1 MDLKKKYIKYVSQNI
16 LGMIGISAY
25 ILADTFFISQAE
37 GADGITALNLVLPL
51 YSLIFAIGS
60 MIAVGS
66 AIKFTILRARDDKNS
81 DLYFSNALMF
91 CVIFGVFFMVVG
103 ALVPDKLIGLLG
115 GDSRIVAVG
124 TPYTRIF
131 MLFAPFFMANYVCN
145 AFVRNDGNPSLAMK
159 ATLFS
164 SLFNIVFDYILMFPM
179 RLGMAGAAL
188 ATAFSPIVGILICC
202 IHFFSKKNT
211 VKFIWQRPSVGKLFV
226 SCQLGLSAF
235 IGEMASGVSTA
246 VFNYMI
252 LMLAG
257 NDGVAAFGIVAN
269 TSIVATSMFNGV
281 SQGSQPLFSELYGK
295 GDKEAVKKIWKMAAV
310 TALGLSLLII
320 LLTKVFTLQIVDLF
334 NSENNVQ
341 MAAYA
346 VEGVRLYFPGFLFAG
361 FNIVGAGYLSATE
374 SAGWAFV
381 TSMVRG
387 VVAISLCAVIMGAL
401 FGMAGVWL
409 AFSAAECLTAILMV
423 VAVRRGENR

>member
-1 MDLKKKYIKYVSQNI
+1 M
-16 LGMIGISAY
+16 
-25 ILADTFFISQAE
+25 
-37 GADGITALNLVLPL
+37 
-51 YSLIFAIGS
+51 
-60 MIAVGS
+60 
-66 AIKFTILRARDDKNS
+66 
-81 DLYFSNALMF
+81 
-91 CVIFGVFFMVVG
+91 
-103 ALVPDKLIGLLG
+103 
-115 GDSRIVAVG
+115 
-124 TPYTRIF
+124 
-131 MLFAPFFMANYVCN
+131 
-145 AFVRNDGNPSLAMK
+145 
-159 ATLFS
+159 
-164 SLFNIVFDYILMFPM
+164 
-179 RLGMAGAAL
+179 
-188 ATAFSPIVGILICC
+188 
-202 IHFFSKKNT
+202 
-211 VKFIWQRPSVGKLFV
+211 
-226 SCQLGLSAF
+226 
-235 IGEMASGVSTA
+235 
-246 VFNYMI
+246 
-252 LMLAG
+252 
-257 NDGVAAFGIVAN
+257 AAFGIVAN